1 MSGQAGQQGPSR
13 NSRREPP
20 ALFGVPL
27 PLVIISIVL
36 AAFVGLMLSWAL
48 SYASNTQPATTSAV
62 EAEGDNPTQAG
73 GASVVTEQT
82 VGREV
87 RRLVDTASAPTP
99 ADFDVATCLSEV
111 GAEDRVI
118 RLDQV
123 QWGVDEQPAWIIV
136 GSQIPEDELGA
147 AGGAVTVLVVT
158 DRCGSGPEATRE
170 SVLWSGQTVVG
181 GP

>member
-1 MSGQAGQQGPSR
+1 MAASRDPSPDPP
-13 NSRREPP
+13 REPP

-36 AAFVGLMLSWAL
+36 AALVGLMLSWAL
-48 SYASNTQPATTSAV
+48 SYASNTRPTTTSAV
-62 EAEGDNPTQAG
+62 EAEGDDPSQAG
-73 GASVVTEQT
+73 VTVVTEQT
-82 VGREV
+82 IGREV

-118 RLDQV
+118 RLDQIS
-123 QWGVDEQPAWIIV
+123 WGVDEQQAWIIV
-136 GSQIPEDELGA
+136 GSQIPEDELTA
-147 AGGAVTVLVVT
+147 SGGAVTVLVVT
-158 DRCGSGPEATRE
+158 DRCGSGADATRE